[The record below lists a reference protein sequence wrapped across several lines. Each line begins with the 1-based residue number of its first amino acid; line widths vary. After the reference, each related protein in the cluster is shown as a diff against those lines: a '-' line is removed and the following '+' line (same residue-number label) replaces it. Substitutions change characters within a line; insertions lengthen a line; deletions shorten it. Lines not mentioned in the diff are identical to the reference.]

1 MSTVNHNKAISIGKA
16 ICIILMVIGHSGCP
30 TLLRNWIYTFHMP
43 FFFFVSGYLFNNKSL
58 DSFIPF
64 AKKKMR
70 GLWLPFV
77 KWNILFILLHN
88 LFYKLGFLNTEYS
101 ITDFLNKIVVSLYM
115 GEPQLLLGTFWFLQQ
130 LIRVN
135 IIAWLLL
142 KTINYFCNKN
152 NVSYNSTILLTNIS
166 IVILSIAAYGLDFR
180 IPGVIS
186 KLTIISL
193 LFYFSGYTLKLYE
206 SRIHTYIHTYIQSKY
221 FFFFSMILTFIGGI
235 FYPFEML
242 TLTTNAVLPYWII
255 AIFGCLMIYNIS
267 IRISTINYLSNT
279 IDYIGS
285 NTLIIM
291 VLHLLT
297 FKFTSLLL
305 VSFNIISQDSLL
317 AWPVPSIAKD
327 GLWILYSIAG
337 VCIPLI
343 IDAILKRVREI
354 VITLINRKQT
364 NLMS

>member
-16 ICIILMVIGHSGCP
+16 ICIIFMVIGHSGCP
-30 TLLRNWIYTFHMP
+30 TLLKNWIYTFHMP
-43 FFFFVSGYLFNNKSL
+43 FFFFFSGYLFNNKSL

-88 LFYKLGFLNTEYS
+88 LFYKLGILNTEYS

-152 NVSYNSTILLTNIS
+152 NASYNSTILLTNIS
-166 IVILSIAAYGLDFR
+166 IVILSITAYGLDFR
-180 IPGVIS
+180 ISGVIS

-193 LFYFSGYTLKLYE
+193 LFYFSGYTFKLYE
-206 SRIHTYIHTYIQSKY
+206 SRIHTYIHT
-221 FFFFSMILTFIGGI
+221 
-235 FYPFEML
+235 
-242 TLTTNAVLPYWII
+242 V
-255 AIFGCLMIYNIS
+255 
-267 IRISTINYLSNT
+267 
-279 IDYIGS
+279 
-285 NTLIIM
+285 
-291 VLHLLT
+291 
-297 FKFTSLLL
+297 
-305 VSFNIISQDSLL
+305 
-317 AWPVPSIAKD
+317 
-327 GLWILYSIAG
+327 
-337 VCIPLI
+337 
-343 IDAILKRVREI
+343 
-354 VITLINRKQT
+354 
-364 NLMS
+364 